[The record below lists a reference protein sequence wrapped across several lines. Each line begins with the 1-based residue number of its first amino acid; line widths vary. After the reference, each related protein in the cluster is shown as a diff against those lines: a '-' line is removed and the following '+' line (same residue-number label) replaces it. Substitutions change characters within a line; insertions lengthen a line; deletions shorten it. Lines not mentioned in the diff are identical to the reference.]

1 MSEILSPALPIGY
14 MLRDTYTITALLGQG
29 GFGITYL
36 AEEDITGRR
45 VVIKENFPGEF
56 SLRNSANHMAGPA
69 GQSRQEN
76 YEWALGAFLNEAKV
90 LTRLRHRNIVPVLT
104 AFRALGTA
112 YYVMDYIGG
121 KPLHEAVPRPQDLT
135 EQQLLSILLPLL
147 SALHYLHT
155 QPEPL
160 LHRDIKPANI
170 LIDSDGTP
178 ILIDFGAARSTMST
192 HTHSKVGTPGYAPLE
207 QWANGGNRGPWT
219 DLYAV
224 GATCYRLLTG
234 QEPPDSLDRIYADP
248 GSELLATRPEL
259 RGRFSPALLSS
270 IDKAF
275 TMRPADRW
283 QSAQDWLNALHCDNN
298 STPVPP
304 TKQPTVVVQS
314 ALTPQQ
320 IARQRLSERN
330 ITESQYNDKLHQATG
345 VGGEELLSLLISAG
359 ANVNAVDNYGY
370 TPLYWAAS
378 WGQAERVR
386 LLLSA
391 PGIDINKANK
401 DGWTPLYRAAQSGHT
416 ECVRH
421 LLAVPGIDVNKADK
435 YGDTPLHMAATR
447 SHTECVRLLLAAP
460 GIDVNKADKHGKTP
474 LYRAAQSGHTECVR
488 LLLAAPGIDVNKAD
502 KYGGTP
508 LEIAIENGRTEC
520 VSLLQTA
527 PGIDANK
534 ADKDG
539 NTPLHTAAF
548 WGHTERVR
556 LLLASPGID
565 VNMADKYGNT
575 PLHTAARNG
584 YAECVRLLLAAP
596 GIDVNKADKH
606 GWTPL
611 DEALENG
618 HTECALLIQAAG
630 GRRRSIWRRLFV

>member
-36 AEEDITGRR
+36 AVEDVTGRR
-45 VVIKENFPGEF
+45 VVIKENYPGEF
-56 SLRNSANHMAGPA
+56 SLRNSANHTAGPA
-69 GQSRQEN
+69 GQSRKEN

-121 KPLHEAVPRPQDLT
+121 KPLHEAAPHSQDLT
-135 EQQLLSILLPLL
+135 EQQLLSILRPLL

-170 LIDSDGTP
+170 LIDSNGTP

-224 GATCYRLLTG
+224 GATCYRLITG
-234 QEPPDSLDRIYADP
+234 QEPPDCHDRIYADP
-248 GSELLATRPEL
+248 ESALLATRPEL

-283 QSAQDWLNALHCDNN
+283 QSAQDWLNALPLDNN
-298 STPVPP
+298 STAVPP
-304 TKQPTVVVQS
+304 SEQPTVGEQPVHTQ
-314 ALTPQQ
+314 QQ
-320 IARQRLSERN
+320 IARQRLSKQL
-330 ITESQYNDKLHQATG
+330 ITEAQYNDKLLEAAK
-345 VGGEELLSLLISAG
+345 VGDKKLLSLLITAG
-359 ANVNAVDNYGY
+359 ADVNTTDEEGILGIDN
-370 TPLYWAAS
+370 TPLSWAA
-378 WGQAERVR
+378 
-386 LLLSA
+386 
-391 PGIDINKANK
+391 
-401 DGWTPLYRAAQSGHT
+401 AQ
-416 ECVRH
+416 
-421 LLAVPGIDVNKADK
+421 
-435 YGDTPLHMAATR
+435 

-460 GIDVNKADKHGKTP
+460 GIDVNKASKNGWTP
-474 LYRAAQSGHTECVR
+474 LHMAASWGHARCIQ

-502 KYGGTP
+502 NYGATP
-508 LEIAIENGRTEC
+508 LYR
-520 VSLLQTA
+520 
-527 PGIDANK
+527 
-534 ADKDG
+534 
-539 NTPLHTAAF
+539 
-548 WGHTERVR
+548 
-556 LLLASPGID
+556 
-565 VNMADKYGNT
+565 
-575 PLHTAARNG
+575 AARDG
-584 YAECVRLLLAAP
+584 YTECVRLLLAAP
-596 GIDVNKADKH
+596 GINVNKADKD

-611 DEALENG
+611 EIAEKNAR
-618 HTECALLIQAAG
+618 TECAQLIRAAR
-630 GRRRSIWRRLFV
+630 GRKRSFWQKLFS

>member
-1 MSEILSPALPIGY
+1 MSEILSPALPTGY

-36 AEEDITGRR
+36 AEEDITERR

-90 LTRLRHRNIVPVLT
+90 LTRLRHPNIVPVLT

-121 KPLHEAVPRPQDLT
+121 KPLHEAAPRPQDLT
-135 EQQLLSILLPLL
+135 EQQLLSILQPLL

-170 LIDSDGTP
+170 LIDSNGTP

-192 HTHSKVGTPGYAPLE
+192 HTHSKVGTPGYASLE
-207 QWANGGNRGPWT
+207 QWSNGGNRGPWT

-298 STPVPP
+298 RAPASAPSEQT
-304 TKQPTVVVQS
+304 TVVVEPT
-314 ALTPQQ
+314 LTPQQ
-320 IARQRLSERN
+320 IASKRLSERN
-330 ITESQYNDKLHQATG
+330 ITESQYNNQLLEAAECG
-345 VGGEELLSLLISAG
+345 NPELLSLLITAG
-359 ANVNAVDNYGY
+359 ADVNKADKYGM
-370 TPLYWAAS
+370 TPL
-378 WGQAERVR
+378 
-386 LLLSA
+386 
-391 PGIDINKANK
+391 
-401 DGWTPLYRAAQSGHT
+401 RAAACNGHT

-421 LLAVPGIDVNKADK
+421 LLAAPGIDVNKADK
-435 YGDTPLHMAATR
+435 YGRTPLYTAARNGYAECVRHLLAAPGIDVNKADRYGRTPLRAAAGNGYAECVRLLLAAPGIDVNMADKGGNTPLDTAAGNGR
-447 SHTECVRLLLAAP
+447 TECVRLLLAAP
-460 GIDVNKADKHGKTP
+460 GIDVNKADAYGKTP
-474 LYRAAQSGHTECVR
+474 LHR
-488 LLLAAPGIDVNKAD
+488 
-502 KYGGTP
+502 
-508 LEIAIENGRTEC
+508 
-520 VSLLQTA
+520 
-527 PGIDANK
+527 
-534 ADKDG
+534 
-539 NTPLHTAAF
+539 
-548 WGHTERVR
+548 
-556 LLLASPGID
+556 
-565 VNMADKYGNT
+565 
-575 PLHTAARNG
+575 
-584 YAECVRLLLAAP
+584 
-596 GIDVNKADKH
+596 
-606 GWTPL
+606 
-611 DEALENG
+611 ALENG
-618 HTECALLIQAAG
+618 HTECASLIKAAG
-630 GRRRSIWRRLFV
+630 GTKRSFWERFFS